1 MVELSHSEHIIA
13 DLLELLINHNHLG
26 LELCEIEGDALFFYG
41 TGPVPTFEALLDQV
55 KTWVQAFHSH
65 LKLLKRDIYCSCGAC
80 QSVGDL
86 GLKVVGHWGEF
97 SAYAIKDRVKVI
109 GKDVILVH
117 RLLKNSLSP
126 REYLL
131 VSDVLLQQ
139 CGGTNDAHG
148 FESHEE
154 SYPVLGTVSLRF
166 LTLEPFIQEVPDAP
180 LPNPIPNLPGII
192 REEVDIAASMEKTA
206 GYLADLEHMPEWVH
220 GLSHLK
226 YDRSTPL
233 QSGHHHVC
241 VFPDQE
247 LSITLDQVLQEQN
260 EFVVV
265 NRLQPPAL
273 LRELLIVIKV
283 ERLNDRT
290 RVSESWAY
298 ASKPLVGWL
307 FDLMM
312 AKKIRGL
319 VRQSLQNLKVILER
333 P

>member
-1 MVELSHSEHIIA
+1 
-13 DLLELLINHNHLG
+13 
-26 LELCEIEGDALFFYG
+26 
-41 TGPVPTFEALLDQV
+41 
-55 KTWVQAFHSH
+55 
-65 LKLLKRDIYCSCGAC
+65 
-80 QSVGDL
+80 
-86 GLKVVGHWGEF
+86 
-97 SAYAIKDRVKVI
+97 
-109 GKDVILVH
+109 
-117 RLLKNSLSP
+117 
-126 REYLL
+126 
-131 VSDVLLQQ
+131 
-139 CGGTNDAHG
+139 
-148 FESHEE
+148 
-154 SYPVLGTVSLRF
+154 
-166 LTLEPFIQEVPDAP
+166 
-180 LPNPIPNLPGII
+180 
-192 REEVDIAASMEKTA
+192 
-206 GYLADLEHMPEWVH
+206 MPEWVH